1 MPSPD
6 GIPSALSNLLNL
18 GSKDPLDAKVEEV
31 AQAWVAYEAGMDW
44 DPNYLLNMGTLDMDT
59 DEFAAVDTA
68 MQELKS
74 LSATMGDDIPALS
87 QAVISQVVEAYRELC
102 TMGWRVAD
110 GTHEQVARRIS
121 AALGVDFAGRHGG
134 GSSNNPC

>member
-1 MPSPD
+1 MPSD
-6 GIPSALSNLLNL
+6 SIPSALSSLLNL

-31 AQAWVAYEAGMDW
+31 AAAWVTYESGMDW
-44 DPNYLLNMGTLDMDT
+44 DPSYLVNMGTLDMDT

-68 MQELKS
+68 MQELKA
-74 LSATMGDDIPALS
+74 LSHAMGEDVPSLS
-87 QAVISQVVEAYRELC
+87 QAVISQVEDAYHELC
-102 TMGWRVAD
+102 TMGWRVPD

-121 AALGVDFAGRHGG
+121 AALGVAFTGRHGG